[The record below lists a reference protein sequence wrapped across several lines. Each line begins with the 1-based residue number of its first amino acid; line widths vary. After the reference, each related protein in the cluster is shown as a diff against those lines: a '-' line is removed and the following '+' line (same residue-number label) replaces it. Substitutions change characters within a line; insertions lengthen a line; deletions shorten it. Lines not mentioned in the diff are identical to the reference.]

1 MDKSEEIILEE
12 SSNEKEM
19 PETKNYKKIK
29 YSLAIITSTLI
40 VAAVITLSIDHFK
53 VELIGEENKPAAR
66 NLLSYGSISRR
77 GNLGSFKVGEQTVSI
92 NYYNTRTRDKFSNEI
107 SISSALGHFK
117 FGMSEESKR
126 KGSKSY
132 MVPIFKITLP
142 QIPNYL
148 VTGYAKGSLSWD
160 YSLTSTKKRRYV
172 LSGALNLYA
181 EMTPLS
187 GTNVKVTCEGKGT
200 FAEIKGGTILGDKLD
215 SINGDSDFSLGM
227 GNLKIIFH
235 GSIFPDNI
243 YTMTLF
249 EGWRSLGKK

>member
-1 MDKSEEIILEE
+1 MDTSKEIILEE
-12 SSNEKEM
+12 NMNENDLPKI
-19 PETKNYKKIK
+19 KNYKKIK
-29 YSLAIITSTLI
+29 YSIAIIASTLI
-40 VAAVITLSIDHFK
+40 IAAVITLSIGHFK
-53 VELIGEENKPAAR
+53 VEIIEEEIKPAVR
-66 NLLSYGSISRR
+66 NLQFYRPTSRKC
-77 GNLGSFKVGEQTVSI
+77 NLGSFKVGEQTVSI
-92 NYYNTRTRDKFSNEI
+92 IHYNTRLSDKFINEI
-107 SISSALGHFK
+107 SINSALGHFK
-117 FGMSEESKR
+117 FGMSGESYR
-126 KGSKSY
+126 NGSKSY

-160 YSLTSTKKRRYV
+160 YSLTSTNKKRYG
-172 LSGALNLYA
+172 LSGALNLYV

-187 GTNVKVTCEGKGT
+187 ETNVKVTCEGKGT
-200 FAEIKGGTILGDKLD
+200 LAEIKGGIILNDKNSLFFND
-215 SINGDSDFSLGM
+215 SEFSLGM